1 MKKNHSILSTAL
13 AALFSLWGCA
23 VTAGESEL
31 AFDDAW
37 VRAMPPGMKMT
48 AGFGQLRNRGSEDIE
63 ITAFASP
70 HFGDVSL
77 HLTELEDGVSRMR
90 EIPSL
95 VISPGA
101 TVQLKPGGY
110 HLMLMA
116 PGAALVPG
124 QQVIVQMTA
133 ADGQVFHFDLP
144 VEQR

>member
-13 AALFSLWGCA
+13 AALFSLWACA
-23 VTAGESEL
+23 VIAGESEL
-31 AFDDAW
+31 AFDGAW

-48 AGFGQLRNRGSEDIE
+48 AGFGQLRNRGSADIE

-77 HLTELEDGVSRMR
+77 HRTELEDGVSRMR

-101 TVQLKPGGY
+101 TIELEPGGY
-110 HLMLMA
+110 HLMLMG
-116 PGAALVPG
+116 PVAALVPG
-124 QQVIVQMTA
+124 QQVIIEMTA
-133 ADGQVFHFDLP
+133 GDGQDFHFELP
-144 VEQR
+144 VERR